1 MEDDR
6 KYIRS
11 LIIESRQKT
20 LDLFDELIKEFDRLD
35 GPTVSNRDYA
45 TMNRLELYR
54 RNVGV
59 ILCKF
64 RSLSK
69 FIEKSL
75 MAFKFYV
82 SMKGYRSD
90 RTNNRLRAARGE
102 LNVDCHKGRE
112 KKWKLN

>member
-6 KYIRS
+6 NYIRS

-35 GPTVSNRDYA
+35 GSTVSNRDYA
-45 TMNRLELYR
+45 TMNRLESYR

-75 MAFKFYV
+75 MSFKFYV
-82 SMKGYRSD
+82 SNKGYRSD
-90 RTNNRLRAARGE
+90 RTNNRLKSARKE

-112 KKWKLN
+112 KKWKSN